1 MAGWITFAWQIEF
14 IAIAILAYA
23 LIIFLRA
30 IIKLDKEFRVAL
42 LLLLGS
48 IVVNVGLGIMIGVFL
63 TLGVGYQETL
73 DFWIIR
79 PILTLIAAV
88 LVMFGARKFFKA
100 LEKNKMQE

>member
-1 MAGWITFAWQIEF
+1 MVTWVTFAWQIEI
-14 IAIAILAYA
+14 IAIAILVYA

-48 IVVNVGLGIMIGVFL
+48 IVINVGLGIMIGVFL
-63 TLGVGYQETL
+63 TLGVGYNEL
-73 DFWIIR
+73 VDFWIIR
-79 PILTLIAAV
+79 PIFTLVAAV

-100 LEKNKMQE
+100 LEKNREE